1 MNPNQIMMAQE
12 SLRRRASMPPS
23 LAGIPG
29 ANTPSISNPIANAG
43 QVSSPIVPGG
53 GGAAGF
59 PSEGAAGA
67 LKTQQPDEATFI
79 VKALSDRLK
88 KLSDSLL
95 PPKPSSQAP
104 ATPDMSNIP
113 TNGADIAQLA
123 LQMSGMG

>member
-1 MNPNQIMMAQE
+1 MNPVNVAQSQE
-12 SLRRRASMPPS
+12 SLRRRAGLPPS
-23 LAGIPG
+23 PAGIPG
-29 ANTPSISNPIANAG
+29 ANVPSVTNPIANAG
-43 QVSSPIVPGG
+43 QVSSPVTPG

-88 KLSDSLL
+88 KLSDALL
-95 PPKPSSQAP
+95 PKKEQTPQA
-104 ATPDMSNIP
+104 PDMSNVP
-113 TNGADIAQLA
+113 TNGADIANLA